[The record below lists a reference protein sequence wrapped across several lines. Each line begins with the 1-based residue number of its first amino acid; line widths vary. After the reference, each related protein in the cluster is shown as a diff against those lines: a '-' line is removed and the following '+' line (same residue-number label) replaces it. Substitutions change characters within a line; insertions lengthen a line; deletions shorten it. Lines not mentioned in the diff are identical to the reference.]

1 MLKIYDVFPFFNE
14 LDLLEIRLNH
24 LAPYVDYFVITEAT
38 MTHAGNPKPLYFHE
52 NRERF
57 SKFEAKIIHQVVEDF
72 PSALNTFER
81 DWFQRNEV
89 KPVLESRL
97 KDDDVLIYG
106 DIDEIPTHRAIEQA
120 LENLENGTAMNH
132 LAQDLFYYYLNL
144 EETSGTLLSNMGE
157 FPGVID
163 KKWLGT
169 TVSRW
174 NYSKKFSI
182 TSLRDRDHVEVSR
195 RIDDGGQHFSYVGGP
210 VPTAADERIRAKL
223 KESAHQEL
231 NIWRTNSFLKLRLS
245 RGKDI
250 FGRRG
255 AKLKRRTDLSYLP
268 EYILQNLPK
277 FESLI
282 QK

>member
-1 MLKIYDVFPFFNE
+1 
-14 LDLLEIRLNH
+14 
-24 LAPYVDYFVITEAT
+24 
-38 MTHAGNPKPLYFHE
+38 
-52 NRERF
+52 
-57 SKFEAKIIHQVVEDF
+57 
-72 PSALNTFER
+72 
-81 DWFQRNEV
+81 
-89 KPVLESRL
+89 
-97 KDDDVLIYG
+97 
-106 DIDEIPTHRAIEQA
+106 
-120 LENLENGTAMNH
+120 MNH

-157 FPGVID
+157 FPGVTD

-169 TVSRW
+169 TISRW
-174 NYSKKFSI
+174 SWSKKFSI
-182 TSLRDRDHVEVSR
+182 TSLRDRDHVSVSR
-195 RIDDGGQHFSYVGGP
+195 RISNGGQHFSYVGGP
-210 VPTAADERIRAKL
+210 VPTSADERIRAKL

-255 AKLKRRTDLSYLP
+255 AKLKLRQDLSYLP
-268 EYILQNLPK
+268 EYILQNLTK

>member
-1 MLKIYDVFPFFNE
+1 MSKIYDVFPFFNE

-38 MTHAGNPKPLYFHE
+38 MTHAGNPKPLYFQE
-52 NRERF
+52 NRDRF
-57 SKFEAKIIHQVVEDF
+57 SKFEGKIIHQVVDNF
-72 PSALNTFER
+72 PSTLNTFER

-89 KPVLESRL
+89 KPILGARL
-97 KDDDVLIYG
+97 NDDDVLIYG

-120 LENLENGTAMNH
+120 LENFRDGIDMNH

-157 FPGVID
+157 FPGVTD

-169 TVSRW
+169 TISRW
-174 NYSKKFSI
+174 SYSKKFSI
-182 TSLRDRDHVEVSR
+182 TSLRDRDHVLVSR
-195 RIDDGGQHFSYVGGP
+195 RISNGGQHFSYVGGP
-210 VPTAADERIRAKL
+210 VPTSADERIRAKL

-255 AKLKRRTDLSYLP
+255 AKLKLRKDLSYLP
-268 EYILQNLPK
+268 EFILQNLTK

>member
-1 MLKIYDVFPFFNE
+1 MSKIYDVFPFFNE

-38 MTHAGNPKPLYFHE
+38 MTHAGNAKPLYFHE
-52 NRERF
+52 NRDRF
-57 SKFEAKIIHQVVEDF
+57 SKFEGKIIHQVVDDF
-72 PSALNTFER
+72 PSSLNTFER

-89 KPVLESRL
+89 KAVLASHL
-97 KDDDVLIYG
+97 NDDDVLIYG
-106 DIDEIPTHRAIEQA
+106 DIDEIPSQSAIEQA
-120 LENLENGTAMNH
+120 LENLDNGINMNH

-157 FPGVID
+157 FPGVTD

-174 NYSKKFSI
+174 AYSKQFSI
-182 TSLRDRDHVEVSR
+182 TSLRDRDHVGVSR
-195 RIDDGGQHFSYVGGP
+195 RVSNGGQHFSYVGGP
-210 VPTAADERIRAKL
+210 VPTSADERIRAKL
-223 KESAHQEL
+223 RESAHQEL

-255 AKLKRRTDLSYLP
+255 AKLKLRNDLSYLP
-268 EYILQNLPK
+268 EYILQNLAK

>member
-1 MLKIYDVFPFFNE
+1 MAKIYDVFPFFNE

-24 LAPYVDYFVITEAT
+24 LADYVDHFVITEAT

-52 NRERF
+52 NRDRF
-57 SKFEAKIIHQVVEDF
+57 SKFDGKIIHQVVDDF
-72 PSALNTFER
+72 PNTLNTFER

-89 KPVLESRL
+89 KAVLETRL
-97 KDDDVLIYG
+97 SDGDVLIYG
-106 DIDEIPTHRAIEQA
+106 DIDEIPTHSAIKQA
-120 LENLENGTAMNH
+120 LENLDNGIQMNH

-144 EETSGTLLSNMGE
+144 EETSGNLLSNMGE
-157 FPGVID
+157 FPDVTD

-174 NYSKKFSI
+174 AYSKQFSI
-182 TSLRDRDHVEVSR
+182 TSLRDREHVSVSR
-195 RIDDGGQHFSYVGGP
+195 RISNGGQHFSYVGGP
-210 VPTAADERIRAKL
+210 VPTSADERIRAKL

-255 AKLKRRTDLSYLP
+255 AKLKLRKDISYLP
-268 EYILQNLPK
+268 EYVLQNLTK

>member
-1 MLKIYDVFPFFNE
+1 MSKIFDVFPFFNE

-24 LAPYVDYFVITEAT
+24 LAHAVDYFVITEAT
-38 MTHAGNPKPLYFHE
+38 MTHAGNPKPLYFYE
-52 NRERF
+52 NRDRF
-57 SKFEAKIIHQVVEDF
+57 SKFESKVIHQVVDDF
-72 PSALNTFER
+72 PSSLNTFER

-89 KPVLESRL
+89 KSVLAAHL
-97 KDDDVLIYG
+97 NDDDVLIYG
-106 DIDEIPTHRAIEQA
+106 DIDEIPTHSAIEQA
-120 LENLENGTAMNH
+120 LENLDNGIEMNH

-157 FPGVID
+157 FPGVTD

-174 NYSKKFSI
+174 AYSKQFSI
-182 TSLRDRDHVEVSR
+182 TSLRDRDHVGISR
-195 RIDDGGQHFSYVGGP
+195 RISTGGQHFSYVGGP
-210 VPTAADERIRAKL
+210 VPTSADERIRAKL

-255 AKLKRRTDLSYLP
+255 AKLKLRKDLSYLP
-268 EYILQNLPK
+268 EYILQNLTK